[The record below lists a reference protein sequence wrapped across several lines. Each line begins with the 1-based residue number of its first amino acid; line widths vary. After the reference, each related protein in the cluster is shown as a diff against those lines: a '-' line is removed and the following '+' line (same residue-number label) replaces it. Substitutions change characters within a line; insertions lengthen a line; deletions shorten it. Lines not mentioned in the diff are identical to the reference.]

1 MFAQNAIKPKLLF
14 FQGEKIVY
22 GCGRTVIIRGVL
34 NPLCAELFTEH
45 PKDVTVAKISPSGFY
60 CASGDA
66 GGLVKIWS
74 TDNPEHPVKFEG
86 QVLAG
91 SVTDLQWSPDSQLV
105 VAVGDGRECF
115 GKVFAWDTGALDAN
129 AVDLKT
135 FVCFCCHEAMSR
147 LMGEAQ
153 GRRGGISQGTARR
166 FFHAICVP

>member
-1 MFAQNAIKPKLLF
+1 VPIAWFWRSCLKFNPFSVFSLYF
-14 FQGEKIVY
+14 TQGEKLVY
-22 GCGRTVIIRGVL
+22 GCGRTVIIRGVQ
-34 NPLCAELFTEH
+34 NPLSAELYTEH

-115 GKVFAWDTGALDAN
+115 GKVFAWDTG
-129 AVDLKT
+129 VLKLSLVQMHT
-135 FVCFCCHEAMSR
+135 
-147 LMGEAQ
+147 L
-153 GRRGGISQGTARR
+153 
-166 FFHAICVP
+166 